1 MSFVKITFAEKKIKM
16 KNNLK
21 TGLILVLLLFMVK
34 SIKSQSW
41 LNYNVSN
48 GLANNYVQAILIDKK
63 GIKWF
68 GTYGGGLTKFDGVNW
83 ITYTVNDGLVCD
95 YVRSIKVDTIGNLW
109 IGTDGGVSKFDGVN
123 WSNFTTFDG
132 LSNNLVYA
140 IEIDKEGNKWFA
152 TNKGVSMFNDASWI
166 LYTTDNG
173 LVNNIVTAIEIDALN
188 NKWFGTWGGGI
199 SKFDGSSWVSYHQVN
214 FVNTIVADNNGDI
227 WVGTATGL
235 RKFDGNCWTNYPEIN
250 NAAPNGVYA
259 ITIDFLGN
267 KWFGT
272 IAGGLFKYNGQAF
285 VNYDMNN
292 GLISDLINALAID
305 KDGNVWVGTDSGV
318 SYYSHDFVNLPESIV
333 LDRFSIYPNP
343 MKNILYLKSSF
354 HDAAYKIFN
363 QLGVCVFNGNLIQG
377 ENKIN
382 LENFIPGVYMLQVS
396 DSKIKSKLL
405 IKE

>member
-1 MSFVKITFAEKKIKM
+1 M

-21 TGLILVLLLFMVK
+21 KSLLLILTVFSVN
-34 SIKSQSW
+34 IIQCQSW
-41 LNYNVSN
+41 HNYDVSN
-48 GLANNYVQAILIDKK
+48 GLPNNYVQAIIIDKN
-63 GIKWF
+63 GTKWF
-68 GTYGGGLTKFDGVNW
+68 GTYGGGITKYDGVNW
-83 ITYTVNDGLVCD
+83 ITYTVNDGLICD
-95 YVRSIKVDTIGNLW
+95 YVRSIKADTTGNLW

-123 WSNFTTFDG
+123 WLNYTTFDG
-132 LSNNLVYA
+132 LSNNLVYD

-152 TNKGVSMFNDASWI
+152 TNKGVSMFNDVSWI
-166 LYTTDNG
+166 TYTTDNG

-214 FVNTIVADNNGDI
+214 FVNTIMAENNGDI
-227 WVGTATGL
+227 WIGTATGL
-235 RKFDGNCWTNYPEIN
+235 KKFDGNCWTNYAEIN
-250 NAAPNGVYA
+250 NSAPNGVYT
-259 ITIDFLGN
+259 ITIDFSGN

-272 IAGGLFKYNGQAF
+272 ISGGVFKYNGQAF

-292 GLISDLINALAID
+292 GLISDLINTIAID

-318 SYYSHDFVNLPESIV
+318 SCFSYGYVNLLEPVV

-343 MKNILYLKSSF
+343 LKNVLYLKSPV
-354 HDAAYKIFN
+354 DDTAYEIFN
-363 QLGVCVFNGNLIQG
+363 QLGVSVYSGNLLLG

-382 LENFIPGVYMLQVS
+382 LENLMPGVYILQVS
-396 DSKIKSKLL
+396 DNKIKGRLL